1 MKPLCPHF
9 GVYCIRKIHIYSKSN
24 RKVRKEKETTETMIG
39 NRTQD
44 YYKRMSKTQFWFH
57 DLFLFFSIRIKNDM
71 CQWYMQ
77 RSRGIIYFYR
87 KKNVLCRGELINK
100 RLKRFFETKNEKKG
114 KRKEYMMGEMSNQKY
129 NQKTFLLNRAIFML
143 YYFQAPCLSNP
154 YVLYLLWEV

>member
-1 MKPLCPHF
+1 L
-9 GVYCIRKIHIYSKSN
+9 
-24 RKVRKEKETTETMIG
+24 
-39 NRTQD
+39 
-44 YYKRMSKTQFWFH
+44 
-57 DLFLFFSIRIKNDM
+57 
-71 CQWYMQ
+71 Q

-154 YVLYLLWEV
+154 YVLYLL